1 MRRALC
7 LALLLAAAAGCATI
21 PSPPLSSVERLERAQ
36 MAASEWYIFSQL
48 AALRLIETYGPP
60 DIVER
65 NRLTWHNRG
74 PWQKIAVWNAR
85 DYHYPTGERLDSVE
99 QTVPYAVPAD
109 KRAALAAFSSRVQ
122 VSQDGSELSARGAD
136 EPLNLLAL
144 NLAHEII
151 RGVRSPG
158 EARLFYERVRELSA
172 AGKSSPYM
180 AELFFMKLPP
190 RPTEP
195 QP

>member
-1 MRRALC
+1 MRLALC
-7 LALLLAAAAGCATI
+7 LAFLLAAAAGCATT
-21 PSPPLSSVERLERAQ
+21 PEPALSAAERLDRAQ
-36 MAASEWYIFSQL
+36 TVTIDWYIHSQL
-48 AALRLIETYGPP
+48 AALRLIEAYGPP
-60 DIVER
+60 DQIEKD
-65 NRLTWHNRG
+65 RLTWHHRG
-74 PWQKIAVWNAR
+74 PWQRIVSWNAR
-85 DYHYPTGERLDSVE
+85 DYQYPAPDGVDSVE

-109 KRAALAAFSSRVQ
+109 KRAALAAFSGRIQ
-122 VSQDGSELSARGAD
+122 VSGDGSELSARGAD
-136 EPLNLLAL
+136 EPVNLLAL

-151 RGVRSPG
+151 RGVRSPQ